1 MYQKTSLHPM
11 AAPSDINPTTGK
23 ALAIN
28 PSTGNWDDNYFAKTY
43 GGGSSSSGSSGS
55 GSTSGLNTSSI
66 LDQAKQ
72 VNQFY
77 KEQNQP
83 VIAATEATKAPLA
96 KRYSDL
102 LASIK
107 GNQQVAENRQT
118 LTTNNELGKRGITG
132 SSGVAQQEITNA
144 VNPITQQYTG
154 MAKDTTNQQNMDMA
168 NIDAAIAKLQAGNPE
183 SSVSTASGIQNAI
196 TQANQFQQTLEATQ
210 KQRDIENAIAK
221 LKSESGGNQY
231 MTVGEGSTVFDPVTG
246 RPLYTA
252 PKTYAPGTGE
262 APNPYATQSQSTQP
276 RYTVVR

>member
-55 GSTSGLNTSSI
+55 TSGLNTSNL

-107 GNQQVAENRQT
+107 GNQGVAENRQI
-118 LTTNNELGKRGITG
+118 LTTNTEMGKRGITG
-132 SSGVAQQEITNA
+132 SSGLAQQEITNA
-144 VNPITQQYTG
+144 VNPITQTYTG

-183 SSVSTASGIQNAI
+183 SSVSTASGIQSAI
-196 TQANQFQQTLEATQ
+196 QRANEFQQTLEATQ
-210 KQRDIENAIAK
+210 KQRDIENALAK
-221 LKSESGGNQY
+221 LQSES
-231 MTVGEGSTVFDPVTG
+231 S
-246 RPLYTA
+246 
-252 PKTYAPGTGE
+252 GTGQNRYISIGDGAVLYDTLTGQKIE
-262 APNPYATQSQSTQP
+262 NPKNFAGSSSGGG
-276 RYTVVR
+276 VWG